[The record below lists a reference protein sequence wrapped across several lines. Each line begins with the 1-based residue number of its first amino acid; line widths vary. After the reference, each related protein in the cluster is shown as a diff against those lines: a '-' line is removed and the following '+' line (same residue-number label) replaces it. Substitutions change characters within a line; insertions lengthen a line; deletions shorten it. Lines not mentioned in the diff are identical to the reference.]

1 MLSHNKITEKCPCG
15 SSTATAQQQ
24 LAAPQRPDQPTQH
37 RDLSINQFQECTM
50 NKMYIYNSVTLG
62 RTTTCAQAQL
72 QLTYKYHAMTH
83 IKSFKGQK
91 TKVYLLNN
99 S

>member
-1 MLSHNKITEKCPCG
+1 M
-15 SSTATAQQQ
+15 ST
-24 LAAPQRPDQPTQH
+24 
-37 RDLSINQFQECTM
+37 SGYQFQECTM
-50 NKMYIYNSVTLG
+50 NKTDIYQCHIKDYN
-62 RTTTCAQAQL
+62 AQAQL

-99 S
+99 SS